1 MSFDAN
7 DEILQD
13 FLVEAGEILETLNE
27 ELVELEQQPDNADMI
42 NSVFRGF
49 HTIKGGAGFLSLTPL
64 IELCHRS
71 EDVFGLIREGEL
83 NLSSHMMDVFLSV
96 LDSLNIMFD
105 DLRSGN
111 EPSPADPEQLHAL
124 DLILKGESDAAAS
137 PASTDEPSEAAP
149 AATEEVTAEAN
160 ETEEDITD
168 QEFENLLDA
177 LDDEDTPK
185 SEDAVTATEGDVAS
199 DEISDSEF
207 DALLDQLHGKDGFNP
222 DIAKQFDKPAEDTT
236 AKESEVKSNEGNQP
250 DSDIISDEEFENYLD
265 ELHGKGK
272 FGAVEGQEAT
282 SNGNNP
288 EPATE
293 KPANVEKK
301 AAENKAPAVVKAEP
315 EAAQPASEPE
325 LVKKETPKKRPA
337 KKEAALVQSAPAV
350 REDTKRLDDIMNMVG
365 ELVLVRN
372 RLVTLDGAMANEEM
386 SKAVS
391 SLDMVTS
398 DLQTSVMKTRMQP
411 VKKVFGRFPRVVR
424 DISRTMKKEVKLV
437 LVGEDTDLDKNLVEA
452 LADPLVHLVRN
463 SVDHGIEIPEKREE
477 KGKPRQGTV
486 TLSAAQEGDHILLTI
501 EDDGAGM
508 DAEFLRNKVV
518 DKGLM
523 DEDAASRLTEGECY
537 NLIFMP
543 GFSTKDVI
551 SDVSGRGVGMD
562 VVRTRI
568 SQLNGAVEIESE
580 IGQGTRIS
588 IMVPLTLAIMPTL
601 MVKLNEQSFALPL
614 VSVNEIFHLDLTKTN
629 TIDGQL
635 VIMVREK
642 PLPLFYL
649 TRWLVKGA
657 EYEEL
662 PEQGHVV
669 VVHVGTKNVG
679 FVVNEL
685 IGQEEVVIKPLGT
698 MLQGTDGLAGATI
711 TGDGQIA
718 LIVDIPSLM
727 SSRVK

>member
-27 ELVELEQQPDNADMI
+27 ELVELEQQPDNADMV

-71 EDVFGLIREGEL
+71 EDVFGLIRTGEL

-105 DLRSGN
+105 DLRAGQ
-111 EPSPADPEQLHAL
+111 EPTPADPEQLHAL
-124 DLILKGESDAAAS
+124 DLILKGESAVEDVSNNTES
-137 PASTDEPSEAAP
+137 PELPTETVNAETNSE
-149 AATEEVTAEAN
+149 TNAETN
-160 ETEEDITD
+160 NNEEDITD
-168 QEFENLLDA
+168 KEFENLLDA
-177 LDDEDTPK
+177 LDEP
-185 SEDAVTATEGDVAS
+185 ATGNTSTEEVAS

-207 DALLDQLHGKDGFNP
+207 DALLDQLHGKGSFNP
-222 DIAKQFDKPAEDTT
+222 DVSKQFEKTVEKTT
-236 AKESEVKSNEGNQP
+236 ETPNATDSGSNNSEN
-250 DSDIISDEEFENYLD
+250 SDVITDDEFENYLD

-272 FGAVEGQEAT
+272 FGAVDVSPNNSDPSEEKTKASDSQKSKAT
-282 SNGNNP
+282 
-288 EPATE
+288 
-293 KPANVEKK
+293 
-301 AAENKAPAVVKAEP
+301 AAEKNTPAVVKTESETVQTAE
-315 EAAQPASEPE
+315 AE
-325 LVKKETPKKRPA
+325 LVKKETNKKKAPKKEP
-337 KKEAALVQSAPAV
+337 ALVQSETTV
-350 REDTKRLDDIMNMVG
+350 RVDTKRLDDIMNMVG

-463 SVDHGIEIPEKREE
+463 SVDHGIEIPEIREE

-518 DKGLM
+518 DKKLM
-523 DEDAASRLTEGECY
+523 DEDAASRLTEAECY

-635 VIMVREK
+635 VIMVRNK

-698 MLQGTDGLAGATI
+698 MLQGTAGLAGATI

-727 SSRVK
+727 SSRV

>member
-1 MSFDAN
+1 MSFDAD

-27 ELVELEQQPDNADMI
+27 ELVELEQHPDDADMI

-64 IELCHRS
+64 IELCHRA
-71 EDVFGLIREGEL
+71 EDVFGLIRTGEL
-83 NLSSHMMDVFLSV
+83 HLNSHMMDVFLDV
-96 LDSLNIMFD
+96 LDSLNDMFD
-105 DLRSGN
+105 SLRSGQ
-111 EPSPADPEQLHAL
+111 EPDDANPEQLHAL
-124 DLILKGESDAAAS
+124 DLILKGDSTPEST
-137 PASTDEPSEAAP
+137 PEPSPEVV
-149 AATEEVTAEAN
+149 ATPEQDKSQKEV
-160 ETEEDITD
+160 DITD
-168 QEFENLLDA
+168 AEFENLLDA
-177 LDDEDTPK
+177 LDDEKTEATDNSGGDTSP
-185 SEDAVTATEGDVAS
+185 DASS

-207 DALLDQLHGKDGFNP
+207 DDLLDQLHGKGQFNSKIS
-222 DIAKQFDKPAEDTT
+222 DDFAKKEEPAEDKKANTLAT
-236 AKESEVKSNEGNQP
+236 GSGMIT
-250 DSDIISDEEFENYLD
+250 DDEFENYLD

-272 FGAVEGQEAT
+272 FGGADSESTTEEVSEVVVKKLPSAE
-282 SNGNNP
+282 
-288 EPATE
+288 EE
-293 KPANVEKK
+293 KPNNTPVVAKK
-301 AAENKAPAVVKAEP
+301 DTKIEESPK
-315 EAAQPASEPE
+315 
-325 LVKKETPKKRPA
+325 PKKPRPA
-337 KKEAALVQSAPAV
+337 KKESAKKEVSVQSETTV
-350 REDTKRLDDIMNMVG
+350 RVDTKRLDDIMNMVG

-372 RLVTLDGAMANEEM
+372 RLVTLDGTIANEEM

-463 SVDHGIEIPEKREE
+463 SVDHGIELPDIRVKND
-477 KGKPRQGTV
+477 KPRQGIV

-508 DAEFLRNKVV
+508 DAEFLRQKVI

-523 DEDAASRLTEGECY
+523 DEDSAARLTENECY

-580 IGQGTRIS
+580 IGKGTLIS

-601 MVKLNEQSFALPL
+601 MVKLKEQSFALPL

-629 TIDGQL
+629 TIDSQL

-662 PEQGHVV
+662 PEKGHVV
-669 VVHVGTKNVG
+669 VVHVGTKKVG
-679 FVVNEL
+679 FVVNDL
-685 IGQEEVVIKPLGT
+685 IGQEEVVIKPLGL
-698 MLQGTDGLAGATI
+698 MLQGTAGLAGATI

-727 SSRVK
+727 SSRA